1 MISQTVSSEVDNN
14 ETEQEELN
22 WLFVGDFLFYLRL
35 LARQFAT
42 LSKEAGGMHKN
53 MLIVPDPETAWEQ
66 LAETNCQAMILDC
79 VEASEPQLEFI
90 RGVRQNYPTVR
101 LILVSAVLDRNTE
114 GALMEAGAHLCFS
127 KPRSVEEAAA
137 MYRLVDALTGS
148 RGFYPNGT
156 FRGLA
161 PARFIQFLCAR
172 GESGSIAMETIR
184 GEATLV
190 MEQGRIVDASIGDL
204 KGDEAAALILSF
216 DRTQRCRFQ
225 HMLTSQY
232 HTIKL
237 DTHQLWRDSGKPAI
251 LPAPAASEKPVVRQ
265 PKSLTETFRG
275 LDSVEGLSVDFHL
288 EPVAPDGRA
297 VAGNGHP
304 A

>member
-1 MISQTVSSEVDNN
+1 MQRCKNSLRGCHKRVASKMISQTVSSEVDNN

-148 RGFYPNGT
+148 RGFIPMA
-156 FRGLA
+156 RSVA
-161 PARFIQFLCAR
+161 WHRPA
-172 GESGSIAMETIR
+172 SS
-184 GEATLV
+184 
-190 MEQGRIVDASIGDL
+190 S
-204 KGDEAAALILSF
+204 S
-216 DRTQRCRFQ
+216 
-225 HMLTSQY
+225 S
-232 HTIKL
+232 
-237 DTHQLWRDSGKPAI
+237 
-251 LPAPAASEKPVVRQ
+251 APAAKVAALPWKQFEAKRRLSWNKAGSWMRASGTSKATRPPHSFFPLTGRNGAGSNTCSRRSTTRSSSTPISCGVIPASRPSSLLQ
-265 PKSLTETFRG
+265 PPR
-275 LDSVEGLSVDFHL
+275 
-288 EPVAPDGRA
+288 RNRWC
-297 VAGNGHP
+297 GNRK